1 MAKSSTSFK
10 GGQSGNPGGRLAPS
24 KQLREDARK
33 FTTESLDR
41 LVEWMRSDVP
51 NASIS
56 AALAILER
64 GHGKPVQ
71 SIKKTVTT
79 FKRTPRDLSME
90 ELEKR
95 AAEEKDGP
103 VRH

>member
-10 GGQSGNPGGRLAPS
+10 TGQSGNPGGRLAPS
-24 KQLREDARK
+24 KQLRESARK
-33 FTTESLDR
+33 YTAESLER

-79 FKRTPRDLSME
+79 TKRTPRDMALE
-90 ELEKR
+90 ELER
-95 AAEEKDGP
+95 AASEGDPKP
-103 VRH
+103 SAH